1 MSLLCLLLF
10 GVGCFGT
17 GVTTFADAFVIA
29 GGYFHGGGDFNGGW
43 DFHGRLDVGGGL
55 GGNFHVEGGDFHGR
69 SEVAGCTGGCLNGMM
84 SSNVGCSKA
93 RWTAWW
99 TIAWAGQA
107 LLVLVVGV
115 GGGLCNALLLLELV
129 DVCSGGVCGGT
140 VWSGVICGGWNGG
153 D

>member
-1 MSLLCLLLF
+1 M
-10 GVGCFGT
+10 GT
-17 GVTTFADAFVIA
+17 SML
-29 GGYFHGGGDFNGGW
+29 
-43 DFHGRLDVGGGL
+43 R
-55 GGNFHVEGGDFHGR
+55 GGDFHGR

-84 SSNVGCSKA
+84 LSNVGCSKA

-99 TIAWAGQA
+99 TNAWAGQA

-140 VWSGVICGGWNGG
+140 VWSGVICGGRNDG